1 MNKRTIGLN
10 NQCYRGYIMAIS
22 ARNQLLGV
30 VESVVIGSVNDEIIL
45 NLGNGESIAAIIT
58 KNSTKQLG
66 LEQGKQ
72 AIAVIKAP
80 WVVLVS
86 DADEYN
92 FSARNQFNGVVE
104 SIEKGNVNSVVNLKT
119 GAGTLLSAV
128 VTNNSTAELGLKVN
142 SKVTAI
148 IKASSVILATKK

>member
-10 NQCYRGYIMAIS
+10 NQCYRGYMMAIS

-104 SIEKGNVNSVVNLKT
+104 SIEKGSVNSVVNLKT

>member
-1 MNKRTIGLN
+1 
-10 NQCYRGYIMAIS
+10 MAIS
-22 ARNQLLGV
+22 ARNQLTGV

-66 LEQGKQ
+66 LEKGKQ
-72 AIAVIKAP
+72 AVAVIKAP

-86 DADEYN
+86 DAQVYQ
-92 FSARNQFNGVVE
+92 FSARNQFDGKVE
-104 SIEKGNVNSVVNLKT
+104 SIEKGSVNSVVNVKT
-119 GAGTLLSAV
+119 DAGTLLSAV
-128 VTNNSTAELGLKVN
+128 VTNNSTIEMGLAVN

-148 IKASSVILATKK
+148 VKASSVILATKK